1 MTADRCPRGGRKQ
14 VIEGLVGGQE
24 AVPVSNQAVIDAPFY
39 NLFAIEKQGFEES
52 GSSEGLGGRP

>member
-1 MTADRCPRGGRKQ
+1 M
-14 VIEGLVGGQE
+14 IEGLVGGQE